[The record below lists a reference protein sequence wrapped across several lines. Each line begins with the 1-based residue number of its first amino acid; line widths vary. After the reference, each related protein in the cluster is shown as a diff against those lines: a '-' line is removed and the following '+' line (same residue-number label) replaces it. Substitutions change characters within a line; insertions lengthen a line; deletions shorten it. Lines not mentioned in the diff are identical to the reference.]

1 MNYPM
6 LTRCQYSEIRR
17 AHVYLEQGS
26 KTYALPLYASR
37 VSAGY
42 PMPADDTIDRTI
54 YLDRYLIK
62 HPSSTF
68 VVIASG
74 DSMLNAG
81 IQSGDWLVV
90 DKEVTPTHGRIV
102 VAAVDGELTV
112 NRLSINDE
120 GMQLLPE
127 NPAYRPIP
135 ITPEQH
141 VVLWGV
147 VILVIAKS

>member
-1 MNYPM
+1 M
-6 LTRCQYSEIRR
+6 LTRCQYPEISR

-26 KTYALPLYASR
+26 QTYALPLYASR

-42 PMPADDTIDRTI
+42 PMPADDTIDQTI
-54 YLDRYLIK
+54 HLDRHLIK
-62 HPSSTF
+62 HPGSTF
-68 VVIASG
+68 LVIASG
-74 DSMLNAG
+74 DSMVNAG
-81 IQSGDWLVV
+81 IQSGDMLVV
-90 DKEVTPTHGRIV
+90 DKDIVPAHGRIV

-112 NRLSINDE
+112 KRLNFEDE

-127 NPAYRPIP
+127 NPAFRPIP

-147 VILVIAKS
+147 VILVIAKP